1 MTTTLK
7 YEEFETSS
15 GQTMFIEKYQD
26 KGKPAF
32 WRYGLVVK
40 MNGLR
45 YTVLYG
51 NYARWGIGLSY
62 KPNKKRL
69 IEMY

>member
-7 YEEFETSS
+7 YEEFETN
-15 GQTMFIEKYQD
+15 GGVTVYIEKYQD

-32 WRYGLVVK
+32 WRYGP
-40 MNGLR
+40 
-45 YTVLYG
+45 
-51 NYARWGIGLSY
+51 IGGVWSDMLMT
-62 KPNKKRL
+62 KPNKKRI